1 MNHDTVI
8 IGGRGVGETLAE
20 ELADG
25 SGEVAFLGEDDRAV
39 ERAEAAGAD
48 ARVVDTRNGSALDRE
63 GVDSPGVVIAASRED
78 CRNLLV
84 AQLLRVR
91 RADRV
96 IALVNDPNNVDVF
109 DDAGVEPVCASTAL
123 ASALDRKRRGKEVFE
138 GHECSEDDER
148 SQDEDERLRLDGGGG
163 DA

>member
-1 MNHDTVI
+1 MNHDTII

-20 ELADG
+20 ELSDG
-25 SGEVAFLGEDDRAV
+25 GGEVAFLGEDHRAV

-48 ARVVDTRNGSALDRE
+48 ARVVDLRSGSALDRE
-63 GVDSPGVVIAASRED
+63 GLDGPAVVIAASRED
-78 CRNLLV
+78 RRNLLV
-84 AQLLRVR
+84 AQLVRVR

-96 IALVNDPNNVDVF
+96 IALVNDPENVDAF

-123 ASALDRKRRGKEVFE
+123 ASALDRKRRGEEVFE
-138 GHECSEDDER
+138 TEEDSEDHRR
-148 SQDEDERLRLDGGGG
+148 STNEDERLRSRGGG